1 MNVRTPKQVALVSA
15 LFVVLPL
22 ATVYFILAYFLERDF
37 EIELLL
43 LFIALGMSI
52 TYFVVYTF
60 IERFLY
66 SKVKLIY
73 KTIHSFKTQDEKKGL
88 EMSTDILAEVNQ
100 DVAHW
105 AEEKIEEIKD
115 LQKTDNFRKE
125 FVGNLAH
132 ELKTPI
138 FNIQGYLDTLA
149 ENDDMDS
156 ELRRKFLDRAISSCE
171 RLEHLV
177 ADLDEISQLE
187 SGAIMLKI
195 VRFDIL
201 QLAHD
206 VCESLEK
213 FATEKKVNLF
223 VKNGPFNELWVKA
236 DRNKIEQVLINLIV
250 NSVNYGNEGGETR
263 IRFYDMNDNILV
275 EVADN
280 GIGIAK
286 EHLARLFE
294 RFYRVDKSRSR
305 HEGGSGLGL
314 AICKHIIESHQQ
326 TLSVR
331 SPKKWEALL
340 ASPLKKRINFLWRLA
355 SFTFA
360 ETKFPEKSILGFS
373 RLMKHL

>member
-1 MNVRTPKQVALVSA
+1 MNVRTPKHVALASA

-22 ATVYFILAYFLERDF
+22 ATVYFVIAYLLERDF
-37 EIELLL
+37 EIMLLL

-52 TYFVVYTF
+52 TYFVVYSF

-66 SKVKLIY
+66 SKVKVIY
-73 KTIHSFKTQDEKKGL
+73 KTIHSFKTQSEKKGL
-88 EMSTDILAEVNQ
+88 EMSTDILGEVNQ

-105 AEEKIEEIKD
+105 AEEKIDEIKE
-115 LQKTDNFRKE
+115 LQHTDNFRKE

-149 ENDDMDS
+149 ENDDMDAD
-156 ELRRKFLDRAISSCE
+156 LRRKFLDRAISSCE

-177 ADLDEISQLE
+177 SDLDEISGLE
-187 SGAIMLKI
+187 SGVVPLKI
-195 VRFDIL
+195 VRFDII
-201 QLAHD
+201 QLAHEICD
-206 VCESLEK
+206 SLEK
-213 FATEKKVNLF
+213 FATEKKVTLF
-223 VKNGPFNELWVKA
+223 VKNGSFNELWVDG

-250 NSVNYGNEGGETR
+250 NSVNYGVEGGETR
-263 IRFYDMNDNILV
+263 VRFYDMNDNILV

-314 AICKHIIESHQQ
+314 AICKHIIENHQQ
-326 TLSVR
+326 TISVR
-331 SPKKWEALL
+331 STEEVGSTFGFTIKK
-340 ASPLKKRINFLWRLA
+340 SN
-355 SFTFA
+355 
-360 ETKFPEKSILGFS
+360 
-373 RLMKHL
+373 

>member
-1 MNVRTPKQVALVSA
+1 MNVRTPKQVALASA

-22 ATVYFILAYFLERDF
+22 ATVYFLLAYILERDF

-43 LFIALGMSI
+43 LFIGLGLSI
-52 TYFVVYTF
+52 TYFVVSSF

-66 SKVKLIY
+66 SKVKVIY
-73 KTIHSFKTQDEKKGL
+73 KTIHSFKTQAEKKRL
-88 EMSTDILAEVNQ
+88 EMSVDILADVNQ

-105 AEEKIEEIKD
+105 AEEKISEIKE
-115 LQKTDNFRKE
+115 LQHADNFRKE

-149 ENDDMDS
+149 ENDDMAI
-156 ELRRKFLDRAISSCE
+156 EMRQKFLERAISSCE
-171 RLEHLV
+171 RLENLV
-177 ADLDEISQLE
+177 SDLDEISLLE
-187 SGAIMLKI
+187 SGTVPLKI

-201 QLAHD
+201 QLAHE
-206 VCESLEK
+206 VCDSLEQI
-213 FATEKKVNLF
+213 ASEKKVKLF
-223 VKNGPFNELWVKA
+223 VKNGPFSELWVEA

-263 IRFYDMNDNILV
+263 IRFYDMNDNVLV
-275 EVADN
+275 EVADD
-280 GIGIAK
+280 GMGIAK
-286 EHLARLFE
+286 EHLPRLFE

-314 AICKHIIESHQQ
+314 AICKHIIENHQQ

-331 SPKKWEALL
+331 STEEVG
-340 ASPLKKRINFLWRLA
+340 STFGFTLKK
-355 SFTFA
+355 
-360 ETKFPEKSILGFS
+360 TK
-373 RLMKHL
+373 

>member
-1 MNVRTPKQVALVSA
+1 MNVRTPKQVALASA

-52 TYFVVYTF
+52 TYFVVYSF
-60 IERFLY
+60 IEKFLY
-66 SKVKLIY
+66 SKVKVIY
-73 KTIHSFKTQDEKKGL
+73 KTIHSFKTQSERKGL
-88 EMSTDILAEVNQ
+88 EMSTDILGEVNQ

-105 AEEKIEEIKD
+105 AEEKIEEIKE
-115 LQKTDNFRKE
+115 LQKTDSFRKE
-125 FVGNLAH
+125 FVGNLSH

-149 ENDDMDS
+149 ENEDMDPS
-156 ELRRKFLDRAISSCE
+156 LQKKFLERAISSCE

-177 ADLDEISQLE
+177 ADLDEISRLE
-187 SGAIMLKI
+187 SGAIPLKI

-201 QLAHD
+201 QLAHE
-206 VCESLEK
+206 VCDSLEN
-213 FATEKKVNLF
+213 FATEKKVSLF
-223 VKNGPFNELWVKA
+223 VKNDPFNELWVEA
-236 DRNKIEQVLINLIV
+236 DRGKIEQVLINLVV
-250 NSVNYGNEGGETR
+250 NSVNYGVEGGQTR
-263 IRFYDMNDNILV
+263 IRFYDMNDNVLV

-314 AICKHIIESHQQ
+314 AICKHIIENHQQ
-326 TLSVR
+326 TISVR
-331 SPKKWEALL
+331 STEEVGSTFGFTIKKA
-340 ASPLKKRINFLWRLA
+340 N
-355 SFTFA
+355 
-360 ETKFPEKSILGFS
+360 
-373 RLMKHL
+373 

>member
-1 MNVRTPKQVALVSA
+1 VNVRTPKQVALASA

-22 ATVYFILAYFLERDF
+22 ATVYFILAYILERDF
-37 EIELLL
+37 EIALLL

-52 TYFVVYTF
+52 TYFVVYNF

-66 SKVKLIY
+66 SKVKVIY
-73 KTIHSFKTQDEKKGL
+73 KTIHSFKTQTEKKGF
-88 EMSTDILAEVNQ
+88 EMSTDILGEVNQ

-105 AEEKIEEIKD
+105 AEEKIEEIKE
-115 LQKTDNFRKE
+115 LQHTDNFRKE

-149 ENDDMDS
+149 ENDDMDI
-156 ELRRKFLDRAISSCE
+156 ELRRKFLDRAITSCE

-177 ADLDEISQLE
+177 SDLDEISRLE
-187 SGAIMLKI
+187 SGAVPLKI

-201 QLAHD
+201 QLAHE
-206 VCESLEK
+206 VCDSLET
-213 FATEKKVNLF
+213 FANEKNVRLF
-223 VKNGPFNELWVKA
+223 VKDDPFNELWVDA

-250 NSVNYGNEGGETR
+250 NSVNYGVDGGETR
-263 IRFYDMNDNILV
+263 IRFYDMNDNVLV

-280 GIGIAK
+280 GIGIAR
-286 EHLARLFE
+286 EHLPRLFE

-314 AICKHIIESHQQ
+314 AICKHIIENHQQ
-326 TLSVR
+326 TISVR
-331 SPKKWEALL
+331 STEEVGSTFGFTIKK
-340 ASPLKKRINFLWRLA
+340 SN
-355 SFTFA
+355 
-360 ETKFPEKSILGFS
+360 
-373 RLMKHL
+373 

>member
-1 MNVRTPKQVALVSA
+1 VNVRTPKQVALASA

-22 ATVYFILAYFLERDF
+22 ATVYFILAYILERDF

-43 LFIALGMSI
+43 LFIALGLSI
-52 TYFVVYTF
+52 AYFVVYTF

-66 SKVKLIY
+66 SKVKVIY
-73 KTIHSFKTQDEKKGL
+73 KTIHSFKTQSEKKGL
-88 EMSTDILAEVNQ
+88 EMSADILAEVNQ

-105 AEEKIEEIKD
+105 AEEKISEIKE
-115 LQKTDNFRKE
+115 LQHADNFRKE

-149 ENDDMDS
+149 ENDDMAI
-156 ELRRKFLDRAISSCE
+156 EMRQKFLERAISSCE
-171 RLEHLV
+171 RLENLV
-177 ADLDEISQLE
+177 SDLDEISLLE
-187 SGAIMLKI
+187 SGAVPLKI

-201 QLAHD
+201 QLAHEVSD
-206 VCESLEK
+206 SLEQ
-213 FATEKKVNLF
+213 FAAEKKVNLF
-223 VKNGPFNELWVKA
+223 VKNGPFSELWVEA
-236 DRNKIEQVLINLIV
+236 DRNKIEQVLTNLIV

-286 EHLARLFE
+286 EHLTRLFE

-314 AICKHIIESHQQ
+314 AICKHIIENHQQ

-331 SPKKWEALL
+331 STEEVGSTFGFTIKK
-340 ASPLKKRINFLWRLA
+340 
-355 SFTFA
+355 
-360 ETKFPEKSILGFS
+360 TK
-373 RLMKHL
+373 